1 MVGCGPPTP
10 DISIHEAAENGDI
23 EAIKKHLDAGTDV
36 NKKNNDGSTPLFNAV
51 IFEYTSGDSAKFLI
65 ENGADVNTRN
75 DQGTT
80 SLHISN
86 ITEML
91 ELLIANGAAI
101 NSINEDGK
109 TPLDWNPSNKK
120 KAELLRKHGGK
131 TGEELIAELKP
142 AETVTEALNPE
153 TPIGKAPDI
162 SIHVAAAMVNIEAI
176 KQHLAAGT
184 DVNEKDDDG
193 YTPLQHAALYAT
205 YSQNSSF
212 LHATYPQGAGIK
224 EVAKLL
230 IENGADVNVKDND
243 GWTLLHFG
251 RDNFVPVAELLIEN
265 GAKIDAKTFDGSTPL
280 LNALVNGHNKFAK
293 LLIEKGADVR
303 GIPLFHVK
311 NSSEITKILIDAGAD
326 VNYAPENGITALASA
341 VIEEDK
347 KSAELLISSGANV
360 NSIDREGNTP
370 LDTAISGME
379 WLKEDEEIFDAID
392 IAASRVT
399 LTEIIK
405 LLRKH
410 GGKTGEELKAEGK

>member
-1 MVGCGPPTP
+1 MKQLLITIVAVVLVGCGF
-10 DISIHEAAENGDI
+10 G
-23 EAIKKHLDAGTDV
+23 V
-36 NKKNNDGSTPLFNAV
+36 NKPLV
-51 IFEYTSGDSAKFLI
+51 VSVDSVA
-65 ENGADVNTRN
+65 GA
-75 DQGTT
+75 
-80 SLHISN
+80 
-86 ITEML
+86 
-91 ELLIANGAAI
+91 
-101 NSINEDGK
+101 
-109 TPLDWNPSNKK
+109 
-120 KAELLRKHGGK
+120 
-131 TGEELIAELKP
+131 
-142 AETVTEALNPE
+142 
-153 TPIGKAPDI
+153 KAPDI
-162 SIHVAAAMVNIEAI
+162 SIHNAVIEVDIEAV
-176 KQHLAAGT
+176 KQHLSAGT
-184 DVNEKDDDG
+184 DVNEKDENG
-193 YTPLQHAALYAT
+193 RTPLQHAA
-205 YSQNSSF
+205 F
-212 LHATYPQGAGIK
+212 K

-230 IENGADVNVKDND
+230 IENGADVNVQDND

-280 LNALVNGHNKFAK
+280 LIALVNGHNRFAK

-379 WLKEDEEIFDAID
+379 WLKEDEEIFDAND

-410 GGKTGEELKAEGK
+410 GGKTAEELKAEGK

>member
-1 MVGCGPPTP
+1 MKYLITTIAALVLVGCGESQQSAPT
-10 DISIHEAAENGDI
+10 DEA
-23 EAIKKHLDAGTDV
+23 KPVDAV
-36 NKKNNDGSTPLFNAV
+36 
-51 IFEYTSGDSAKFLI
+51 
-65 ENGADVNTRN
+65 
-75 DQGTT
+75 
-80 SLHISN
+80 
-86 ITEML
+86 TEV
-91 ELLIANGAAI
+91 
-101 NSINEDGK
+101 
-109 TPLDWNPSNKK
+109 PSRLPSP
-120 KAELLRKHGGK
+120 AELQ
-131 TGEELIAELKP
+131 P
-142 AETVTEALNPE
+142 AGTVTEALNPE

-162 SIHVAAAMVNIEAI
+162 SIHGAAAMVNIEAV

-193 YTPLQHAALYAT
+193 YTPLQHAALHAT
-205 YSQNSSF
+205 YSQNASF
-212 LHATYPQGAGIK
+212 LHATYPQSAGFK

-230 IENGADVNVKDND
+230 IENGADVNVQDND

-265 GAKIDAKTFDGSTPL
+265 GAKIDAKIHDGSTPL
-280 LNALVNGHNKFAK
+280 FSALVRGENKFAK

-341 VIEEDK
+341 VIQKDK

-360 NSIDREGNTP
+360 NSIDREGSTP

-379 WLKEDEEIFDAID
+379 WLKEDEEIFDANY

-410 GGKTGEELKAEGK
+410 GGKTGEELKAAGN